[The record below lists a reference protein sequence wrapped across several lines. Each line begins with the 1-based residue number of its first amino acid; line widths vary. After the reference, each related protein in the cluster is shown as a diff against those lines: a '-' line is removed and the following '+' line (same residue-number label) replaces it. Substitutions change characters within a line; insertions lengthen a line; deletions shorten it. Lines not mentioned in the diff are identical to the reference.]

1 MYPNIPIED
10 GIRNIASILEVRPM
24 FFTTLDEAVKLEVKS
39 LDELTVLLMR
49 MVLQFNYVA
58 FSGKTFCQVIGTAMG
73 TTLAPDY
80 ANLFLAGYE
89 GPALNEFRRHILYY
103 GRFIDDTFAII
114 EGDLETVR
122 KFQMRF
128 GELHPNMKMEWSQSR
143 YKLPF
148 LDVSVSL
155 EVAPGVLYQA
165 TKATIVTR
173 VFQKALNAYL
183 YIPGNLATLTHPK
196 NLG

>member
-1 MYPNIPIED
+1 
-10 GIRNIASILEVRPM
+10 
-24 FFTTLDEAVKLEVKS
+24 
-39 LDELTVLLMR
+39 
-49 MVLQFNYVA
+49 
-58 FSGKTFCQVIGTAMG
+58 
-73 TTLAPDY
+73 
-80 ANLFLAGYE
+80 
-89 GPALNEFRRHILYY
+89 
-103 GRFIDDTFAII
+103 
-114 EGDLETVR
+114 
-122 KFQMRF
+122 MRF

-183 YIPGNLATLTHPK
+183 YIPWKSCHSDASKKSWVKGELIRYVRLSSKEEDFKEIVKMFSSRLRAWGYPGRWLRSVFSGVSYATEL
-196 NLG
+196 